1 MKSLQRPWFWP
12 WAALFVV
19 ALFGSA
25 AMLGIELG
33 LVVLIFA
40 GLIALV
46 ALRQI
51 GERPNSESQDNPTL
65 WHCQETHALQGSRV
79 FPSLA
84 DGMSIAPGQL
94 AITADLQPQLD
105 LEAAALASRVPEMT
119 AINISIDI
127 TFFEDG
133 FSARAASGWACDFCF
148 RSARERFVAL
158 GAPEDALPNLSI
170 DRWRCERVLADIQ
183 KERMAVTLPANAHA
197 GYLGKRGECDDAF
210 REQQDSCRAP

>member
-1 MKSLQRPWFWP
+1 MKRLQRPWFWP

-51 GERPNSESQDNPTL
+51 GERPNSESQNNPTL
-65 WHCQETHALQGSRV
+65 WHCQETHTLQGSRL

-84 DGMSIAPGQL
+84 DGMSVAPGQL
-94 AITADLQPQLD
+94 AITADLQP
-105 LEAAALASRVPEMT
+105 
-119 AINISIDI
+119 
-127 TFFEDG
+127 
-133 FSARAASGWACDFCF
+133 
-148 RSARERFVAL
+148 
-158 GAPEDALPNLSI
+158 
-170 DRWRCERVLADIQ
+170 
-183 KERMAVTLPANAHA
+183 
-197 GYLGKRGECDDAF
+197 
-210 REQQDSCRAP
+210 